1 MIADHIR
8 AEVESLRVAEVAPGQ
23 AALAISLA
31 ETYDNATDAPTSRAV
46 VARELAAAMKTLRAL
61 APVGQEGDALDELTA
76 KREQRRGQH
85 SA

>member
-8 AEVESLRVAEVAPGQ
+8 AEIYGLRVDDIAPGQ

-31 ETYDNATDAPTSRAV
+31 ETYDETDAPTSRAV

-61 APVGQEGDALDELTA
+61 APVGEEGDAVDELKG
-76 KREQRRGQH
+76 KREERR
-85 SA
+85 AREA